1 MTPDITTKPISSAST
16 AIVATAVTAAAAVA
30 SGRAMKTKLSSDTTV
45 LSASTSQLSPTT
57 SSSSIKRH
65 LLTIEKLRNRV
76 RQILQCVINLHID
89 ILVIESNVNQ
99 LIDDVKELNAD
110 LMEVQRL
117 DNLIQT
123 LRDYNGPTICHE
135 WPFPLVCQGTID
147 EADLAQSLNTKEMF
161 ASSI

>member
-1 MTPDITTKPISSAST
+1 MTPDITNKTLSAAAST
-16 AIVATAVTAAAAVA
+16 SAVA
-30 SGRAMKTKLSSDTTV
+30 VANTGRTMKTKLSDINV
-45 LSASTSQLSPTT
+45 LSASTSSLPPPPPT
-57 SSSSIKRH
+57 SIKRH

-110 LMEVQRL
+110 LLEVQRL

-123 LRDYNGPTICHE
+123 LRDYNGPTIFHE

-147 EADLAQSLNTKEMF
+147 EADLAQTLN
-161 ASSI
+161 S

>member
-1 MTPDITTKPISSAST
+1 MTPDITTKPTITGAST
-16 AIVATAVTAAAAVA
+16 SATTVAAAVA
-30 SGRAMKTKLSSDTTV
+30 TGRTMKAKLSDV
-45 LSASTSQLSPTT
+45 KML
-57 SSSSIKRH
+57 SSSSTSLSISMSPSTSSVKRH

-161 ASSI
+161 NSSISQ

>member
-1 MTPDITTKPISSAST
+1 MTPDITNKTKATT
-16 AIVATAVTAAAAVA
+16 ATVAAVA
-30 SGRAMKTKLSSDTTV
+30 GTTSLAAGRTIKSSGPTATSSI
-45 LSASTSQLSPTT
+45 SPLSPSTRST
-57 SSSSIKRH
+57 SSIKRH

-76 RQILQCVINLHID
+76 RQILKCVINLHID

-110 LMEVQRL
+110 LMECQRL

-135 WPFPLVCQGTID
+135 WPFPLVNQGTID
-147 EADLAQSLNTKEMF
+147 EADLAQSLNSKELLPPT
-161 ASSI
+161 AK